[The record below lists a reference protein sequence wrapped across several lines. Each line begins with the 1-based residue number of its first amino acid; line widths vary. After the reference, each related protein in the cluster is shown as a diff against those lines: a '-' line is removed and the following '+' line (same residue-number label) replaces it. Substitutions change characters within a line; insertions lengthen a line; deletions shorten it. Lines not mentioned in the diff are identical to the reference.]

1 MTTAIDAPYPQA
13 QREVGL
19 RRDGTLQQEGGR
31 LLVTVSGGDLFLED
45 IEKLKEEGI

>member
-1 MTTAIDAPYPQA
+1 MTIVTDPPHPQA

-19 RRDGTLQQEGGR
+19 RRDGRFQQEGGR
-31 LLVTVSGGDLFLED
+31 LLVTVSGGGLFLED